1 MNKYVRKFTAAA
13 AMLALAGCGGAAH
26 LLPQVSEGET
36 NRALSEIEAAP
47 ALQIHQRSATKAR
60 GIVFETAKRLEDAA
74 GPVCDQLEET
84 VCVFNIQFNDA
95 DEMNAYATGEN
106 KIVFFQGLAK
116 YLQSEDEF
124 AAVIAHE
131 MGHHIADHIDKSQ
144 GNQLIGS
151 ILTGLLFA
159 LVTANS
165 PGYVNSYQ
173 YNQDLQTAMNLGST
187 VGAISFSKEHER
199 EADYISAYILA
210 RAGYDLSKARSLW
223 MKFTKESGRT
233 QTGLFDTHPAGP
245 ERLTAW
251 DKSVAEVALS
261 KDFLPKLDNTG
272 VDEDLLSIFD

>member
-1 MNKYVRKFTAAA
+1 MNKYFRSLTAAA
-13 AMLALAGCGGAAH
+13 AMLTLAGCGGAAH
-26 LLPQVSEGET
+26 LLPQVSERET

-47 ALQIHQRSATKAR
+47 ALETHQRSVTKAR
-60 GIVFETAKRLEDAA
+60 GIVFETAKRLENAA
-74 GPVCDQLEET
+74 RPVCDQLEET
-84 VCVFNIQFNDA
+84 VCVFNVQFNGA

-116 YLQSEDEF
+116 YLQNEDEF

-131 MGHHIADHIDKSQ
+131 MGRHIADHIDKSQ

-173 YNQDLQTAMNLGST
+173 YNQDLQNVMNLGGT

-210 RAGYDLSKARSLW
+210 RAGYDLSQARSLW

-233 QTGLFDTHPAGP
+233 STGLFFTHPAGP
-245 ERLTAW
+245 ERLAAW

-261 KDFLPKLDNTG
+261 EDLLPKLDNAG
-272 VDEDLLSIFD
+272 PEDALLGIFD